1 MGLQLIIFEKKIINW
16 VISFK
21 IKKNI
26 SVKEEEE
33 EEEKEVDEFSW
44 VMTNGKSPFNLSSN
58 YTHHVSDPKRQKP
71 INTSKQKKSFES
83 MWVGPSLVYLR
94 DAQCKHT

>member
-1 MGLQLIIFEKKIINW
+1 
-16 VISFK
+16 
-21 IKKNI
+21 
-26 SVKEEEE
+26 
-33 EEEKEVDEFSW
+33 
-44 VMTNGKSPFNLSSN
+44 MTNGKSPFNLSSN